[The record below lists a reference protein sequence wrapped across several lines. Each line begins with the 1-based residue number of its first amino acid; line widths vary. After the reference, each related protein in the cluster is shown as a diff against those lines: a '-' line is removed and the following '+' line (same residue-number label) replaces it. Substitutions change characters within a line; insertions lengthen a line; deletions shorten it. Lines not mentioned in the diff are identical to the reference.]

1 MRTYQIVRYFR
12 NDRPSKLMKEGLTL
26 REAQTHCKDELTHKL
41 DKEGIDIWF
50 DGYRLEDK

>member
-41 DKEGIDIWF
+41 DKEGIAIWF